1 MTNAQERFEL
11 LDDENTIKV
20 SFEKDT
26 KIPNAVTFTIRKED
40 HTLGNLL
47 RMQLLRDP
55 AVSFAA
61 YKVPHPLEP
70 QIVVKVQ
77 TKENKDPVITTTTA
91 LTALENEFAEMRAKL
106 EEQLQ
111 RHRQ

>member
-1 MTNAQERFEL
+1 MSLTPCR
-11 LDDENTIKV
+11 
-20 SFEKDT
+20 
-26 KIPNAVTFTIRKED
+26 
-40 HTLGNLL
+40 
-47 RMQLLRDP
+47 QLLRDP

-91 LTALENEFAEMRAKL
+91 LTALENEFGEMRAKL